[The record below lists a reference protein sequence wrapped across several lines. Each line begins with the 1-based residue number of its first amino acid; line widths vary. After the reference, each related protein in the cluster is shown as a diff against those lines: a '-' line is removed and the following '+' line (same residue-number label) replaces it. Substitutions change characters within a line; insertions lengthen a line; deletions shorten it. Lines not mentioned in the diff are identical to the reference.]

1 MRRESYLHVSIC
13 AFWLHPFTC
22 ICYNVDMMK
31 LAIVK
36 EKIESKNMCIY
47 VILLKNLITAVF
59 SLFEG
64 YYIHVSVSFIVL
76 YDSKIR
82 AIRLQISFRVN
93 LIFFDTF

>member
-1 MRRESYLHVSIC
+1 MRRESYLHVSMC
-13 AFWLHPFTC
+13 AFWLHPFIC

-64 YYIHVSVSFIVL
+64 YYIHVSVSYNTIVKYEL
-76 YDSKIR
+76 YAYRYHSGWI
-82 AIRLQISFRVN
+82 
-93 LIFFDTF
+93 